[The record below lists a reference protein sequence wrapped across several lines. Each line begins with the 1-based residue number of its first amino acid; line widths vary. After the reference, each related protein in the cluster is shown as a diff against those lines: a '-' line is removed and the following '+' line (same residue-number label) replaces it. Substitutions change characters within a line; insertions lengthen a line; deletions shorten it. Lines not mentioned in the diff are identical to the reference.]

1 MATHSHVFS
10 VCAIPCVLSC
20 VSPVASYT
28 FYSAHSD
35 VPELT
40 PQSGLDDNIISFA
53 HLDTPPDSQLS
64 GMGPA
69 DELTGLNVSAH
80 TSDGFD
86 LSWELKPPAA
96 YDSLVVE
103 CRGPLQT
110 LAVMEVVLSGN
121 STRSRIR
128 GLNASTEYRITLHG
142 ITGSNG
148 SLLLEAIAVTVPEP
162 TSPGLIMNVTDVL
175 TTTTTTTASTATTA
189 TPTTATS
196 TRPQSFSETAPVPT
210 IVVSHTLGSPPV
222 VGTESPLTEPF
233 GAFTLTNMSST
244 SVGVSWSAP
253 DQTFDHF
260 LVELS
265 SPSEEAPAR
274 TTMVAGSEGGAEI
287 EGLSPSTRYEITLYG
302 LVEGVRSQPLKMFVD
317 TGT

>member
-148 SLLLEAIAVTVPEP
+148 SLLLEAIAVTGILFPLARML
-162 TSPGLIMNVTDVL
+162 TQDRIHNVVM
-175 TTTTTTTASTATTA
+175 
-189 TPTTATS
+189 
-196 TRPQSFSETAPVPT
+196 
-210 IVVSHTLGSPPV
+210 
-222 VGTESPLTEPF
+222 SPLFRECK
-233 GAFTLTNMSST
+233 AC
-244 SVGVSWSAP
+244 
-253 DQTFDHF
+253 
-260 LVELS
+260 LVVL
-265 SPSEEAPAR
+265 
-274 TTMVAGSEGGAEI
+274 
-287 EGLSPSTRYEITLYG
+287 
-302 LVEGVRSQPLKMFVD
+302 QFWF
-317 TGT
+317 